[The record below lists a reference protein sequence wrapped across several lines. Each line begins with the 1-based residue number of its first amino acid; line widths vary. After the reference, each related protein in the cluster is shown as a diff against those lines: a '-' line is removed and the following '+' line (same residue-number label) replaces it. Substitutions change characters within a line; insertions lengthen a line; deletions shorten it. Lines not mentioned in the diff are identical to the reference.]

1 MTPQE
6 VIELIQKQK
15 LSAGEGNLKTI
26 AGEIDRLQK
35 AFPRYGSFLM
45 EFIQNADDAKS
56 SKIRIELSG
65 STVKISNDG
74 MPFTE
79 ENVKSICDVA
89 GSTKSPEDYIGYLG
103 VGFKS
108 VFIVS
113 DCSRICS
120 GEFKFKF
127 DKKLCDRP
135 KAFPWQIVPYWC
147 DDEVELERGFSTAF
161 ILEIKNTNLV
171 EKIREEFKPDNVNE
185 RILLFLRNVR
195 EIRILDTDKQ
205 FERVIQKLE
214 TSQHDD
220 YRIVRVEQR
229 IGQTSP
235 CFSDWLIFRQ
245 PSDVPT
251 EVGND
256 YVTIEWERNL
266 IRKREVIIA
275 FRLTEHKKLV
285 PEPKS
290 TAHIG
295 VFSFL
300 PLKEIQSGLKFLL
313 QADFLTT
320 PGRGELARDCKWNE
334 WLADCCYKVVVYKCI
349 PCFQKDEHWKYNYS
363 SILTSESEGGGH
375 ELFKKYLIVPLEKE
389 VMINLRLVAED
400 DTLIR
405 VNQGVV
411 IKEPIRNLYDSS
423 DLQQL
428 FPDKKV
434 IHKDCEF
441 NQKDNRIIL
450 LETEPE
456 EFFLSENGAELLKRK
471 TSQKD
476 VEWFIK
482 LYGLF
487 VSYYDYCYFKERW
500 TQYNV
505 RHNQFWDRFQ
515 NYSVQIILT
524 DQFDLANI
532 NDCFANP
539 NMVSIPES
547 LGNKPRIVHSSIY
560 DSQPFQNF
568 LRKLN
573 EERFHSSPPS
583 KKVIETLTKDEIKNR
598 IFKEELNNL
607 NEQNW
612 SQYKESE
619 KIDKVKGLKQLY
631 VKKWIKLDEFGGKL
645 TLKTKDNQWKKP
657 EEIVFSDEYRPKH
670 SLESVVTKELCD
682 REFCFLSSV
691 YLKNHDINHIK
702 EWSNFFIAIGV
713 DSLLDENKEDTKNIV
728 ERIAILSTLKYEKLK
743 GRTPVERDASAEKV
757 GWDVDSADRRIEVKG
772 TSKASGYDL
781 ILSKNEQ
788 RALYNEK
795 DYYIYIVS
803 NALSKPLLSVISGK
817 NLLESKDS
825 EDVKLNFTYKAWNE
839 TTNARTYEYQF

>member
-1 MTPQE
+1 MTPKE
-6 VIELIQKQK
+6 IIELIQKQK

-26 AGEIDRLQK
+26 AGAIDRLQK

-65 STVKISNDG
+65 STVRISNDG
-74 MPFTE
+74 VPFTE

-113 DCSRICS
+113 DCSRIYS

-147 DDEVELERGFSTAF
+147 DDEFELERGFNTTF
-161 ILEIKNTNLV
+161 IFEIKDTSLV
-171 EKIREEFKPDNVNE
+171 EKIREEFKPDNINE

-195 EIRILDTDKQ
+195 EVRIFDTDKQ
-205 FERVIQKLE
+205 FERVIQKLD

-235 CFSDWLIFRQ
+235 CFSDWLIFKQ
-245 PSDVPT
+245 SSDVPA
-251 EVGND
+251 EVVND
-256 YVTIEWERNL
+256 YVTVEWERNL

-334 WLADCCYKVVVYKCI
+334 WLADCCYKVIIDQCI

-363 SILTSESEGGGH
+363 SILTSESEDGGH
-375 ELFKKYLIVPLEKE
+375 ELFKKHLIVPLKRE
-389 VMINLRLVAED
+389 VASNLQLVAED
-400 DTLIR
+400 NSLIPAD
-405 VNQGVV
+405 QGVV

-428 FPDKKV
+428 FPNKKV

-441 NQKDNRIIL
+441 IEDKRVEVI
-450 LETEPE
+450 ETEPDK
-456 EFFLSENGAELLKRK
+456 FFLSENGTELLNRK
-471 TSQKD
+471 ASQKD
-476 VEWFIK
+476 VDWFLK

-487 VSYYDYCYFKERW
+487 VSYYNYDYFIKKFPK
-500 TQYNV
+500 YNV
-505 RHNQFWDRFQ
+505 QHDQFWDRFQ
-515 NYSVQIILT
+515 NYSVPIILT

-539 NMVSIPES
+539 EKLNIPES
-547 LGNKPRIVHSSIY
+547 LNEKPKIVHPTVYTASS
-560 DSQPFQNF
+560 FQNF
-568 LRKLN
+568 LNKLN
-573 EERFHSSPPS
+573 KERFHYIPPQ
-583 KKVIETLTKDEIKNR
+583 KNVIEVLTENEIKNR

-607 NEQNW
+607 NEENW

-631 VKKWIKLDEFGGKL
+631 VKKWIKLDEFKGKL

-657 EEIVFSDEYRPKH
+657 EEIVFGDEYRPKH
-670 SLESVVTKELCD
+670 SLESVKVNGLCD

-691 YLKNHDINHIK
+691 YLENDDINHIK

-728 ERIAILSTLKYEKLK
+728 ERIAILSALKYEKLK
-743 GRTPVERDASAEKV
+743 GRNPVERDASAEKV
-757 GWDVDSADRRIEVKG
+757 GWDVDSSGRKIEVKG

-788 RALYNEK
+788 RALYSEK

-803 NALSKPLLSVISGK
+803 KALSNPLLSVISGK
-817 NLLESKDS
+817 NLLDCKDN

-839 TTNARTYEYQF
+839 TTHAKIEEYQF